1 MRPHLPSW
9 LRGPCPYS
17 QRWMLDNPVRR
28 LLQPRARALDAIG
41 LPAGGRALELG
52 SGSGYFTF
60 DAAKRLGAEGRLVC
74 VDLQPKMARYL
85 RRRLDEGGVGNVDVI
100 VGDAM
105 NLPLRPD
112 SFDAAFLVT
121 VLGELPNRQRGIAE
135 LRRAIRDG
143 GTLSISE
150 VLPDPHYQ
158 PRGRVRRECEAGG
171 FRFQQIVR
179 RPLGFVMNFVAATAI
194 ESADSAPARS
204 P

>member
-17 QRWMLDNPVRR
+17 QRWMLNNPIRR
-28 LLQPRARALDAIG
+28 GLQPLGKTLAAIG
-41 LPAGGRALELG
+41 LPAGGRVLELG
-52 SGSGYFTF
+52 SGSGYFSF
-60 DAAKRLGAEGRLVC
+60 EAARRLGPDGRLLC
-74 VDLQPKMARYL
+74 LDLQPKMARYL